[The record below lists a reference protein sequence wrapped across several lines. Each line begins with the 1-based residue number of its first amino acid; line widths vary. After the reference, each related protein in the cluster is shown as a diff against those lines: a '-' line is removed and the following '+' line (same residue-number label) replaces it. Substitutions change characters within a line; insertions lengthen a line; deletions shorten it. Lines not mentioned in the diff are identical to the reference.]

1 MKTLKKYLKS
11 HLTLLKTTIQNK
23 TLLKIAV
30 YEALLGILSF
40 LLWKQYKVVETN
52 KLAELASISVENIG
66 EKTKDELLQI
76 SGTSGQFIDA
86 MFIIVPTF
94 LIIQFVLIAIE
105 KTIVYQTITKKKS
118 LKIALFTPIY
128 LSVLAIIMFSLIF
141 AGNPESLVLGASLI
155 LLLFLHIIHIIWY
168 ELASTN
174 KWSSLLIALKKSIKI
189 KHFILPYLVIILINT
204 LLNKLSPLTINLG
217 KIPAQIISSV
227 LLFMFIAFVQLY
239 LANTVKSVKSG

>member
-1 MKTLKKYLKS
+1 MKKYLQSQLAILRNTLKS
-11 HLTLLKTTIQNK
+11 KILI
-23 TLLKIAV
+23 KIAC

-40 LLWKQYKVVETN
+40 FLWKQYKVVETN

-66 EKTKDELLQI
+66 EKTKEELLQI

-118 LKIALFTPIY
+118 LKIALFTPAY
-128 LSVLAIIMFSLIF
+128 LIVLAIIMFSLIF
-141 AGNPESLVLGASLI
+141 GGNPESLILGASLI
-155 LLLFLHIIHIIWY
+155 LLLAIHIIHITWY
-168 ELASTN
+168 ELASSN
-174 KWSSLLIALKKSIKI
+174 KWNGLLTALKKAIKI
-189 KHFILPYLVIILINT
+189 QHFIIPYSIIGFINA

-217 KIPAQIISSV
+217 KIPAQIISSI
-227 LLFMFIAFVQLY
+227 LLFTFLAFIQLY
-239 LANTVKSVKSG
+239 LANTVRSIKAR